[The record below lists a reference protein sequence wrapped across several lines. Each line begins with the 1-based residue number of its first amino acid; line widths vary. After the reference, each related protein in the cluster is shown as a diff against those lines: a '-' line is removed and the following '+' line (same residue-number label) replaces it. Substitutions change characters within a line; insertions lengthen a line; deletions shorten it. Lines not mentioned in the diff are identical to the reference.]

1 MKPVVKQKLSTLQD
15 IINNA
20 QSGGGGGTVD
30 AYTKAEADA
39 KFETITG
46 AAAAYLSKSDAA
58 STYLS
63 KSDAASTYLSKTD
76 AASKT
81 NKFTFTSNVFNEEG
95 TLYLTF
101 IINLT
106 DYDYNDF
113 VGGVIGILDYDA
125 SPANQILL
133 MHMPSTPGNGTGY
146 CIAANSALDPT
157 IRYNPGYNI
166 QIEFELPNDF
176 LPVGTPVNL
185 KIIV

>member
-20 QSGGGGGTVD
+20 QSGGGGTVD

-39 KFETITG
+39 KFEAITG

-63 KSDAASTYLSKTD
+63 KTDAASTYLSKSD

-81 NKFTFTSNVFNEEG
+81 NKFIFTSNVRDLG
-95 TLYLTF
+95 GRLILRY
-101 IINLT
+101 IIPFA
-106 DYDYNDF
+106 DYDYDNF
-113 VGGVIGILDYDA
+113 VGGAIGILDYTG
-125 SPANQILL
+125 SPANQIFLL
-133 MHMPSTPGNGTGY
+133 HMPSTPGNGTAY
-146 CIAANSALDPT
+146 CITNNDLYFVVPYS
-157 IRYNPGYNI
+157 GSNI
-166 QIEFELPNDF
+166 QIQIELPNDF
-176 LPVGTPVNL
+176 LPADTPVNL